1 MKAAGYKS
9 KTALAIEIGTSEA
22 NVGRWCSGQ
31 IIATRQLLN
40 RLAKALNLSPEDL
53 VDDFEQSSD
62 KEKESVELI
71 IKVRKV
77 LQSKTQYA
85 TALRMDIESL
95 HAAVE
100 TEEKLNAAREIIA
113 KGNQD
118 VVELKTKVQSLEKS
132 MSRI

>member
-9 KTALAIEIGTSEA
+9 KAALALKIGTSET
-22 NVGRWCSGQ
+22 NVGRWCNGQ
-31 IIATRQLLN
+31 IIATRPLLN

-53 VDDFEQSSD
+53 VDDFEQPRD
-62 KEKESVELI
+62 KENENFELI
-71 IKVRKV
+71 IKVRKI

-85 TALRMDIESL
+85 AALRMDIESL

-100 TEEKLNAAREIIA
+100 TEEKLNAASEIIA

-118 VVELKTKVQSLEKS
+118 LVELKTKIKALEKS